1 MQHLC
6 AAVVVGGKVLTYKIA
21 RGMIDVAQKRVRPQS
36 RVYSCLVTPI
46 LPRQGA
52 FCKQNSIQIL
62 TPDLGILRP
71 DLGLFCVLGAIR
83 VIAIVSR

>member
-1 MQHLC
+1 MQHRC
-6 AAVVVGGKVLTYKIA
+6 AAVVVGGKVLTYQIA

-36 RVYSCLVTPI
+36 RVYSCLVASI
-46 LPRQGA
+46 IPRQGA

-71 DLGLFCVLGAIR
+71 DLGLFYVLGAIR
-83 VIAIVSR
+83 IIAKVSR

>member
-1 MQHLC
+1 
-6 AAVVVGGKVLTYKIA
+6 
-21 RGMIDVAQKRVRPQS
+21 MIDIAQERVRPQS
-36 RVYSCLVTPI
+36 QVYSCLVTPI
-46 LPRQGA
+46 ISRQGA